1 MSGTFQTFICASE
14 FEIVGIQ
21 FHGHAW
27 FFTMMAVAFLL
38 QIAANFISLKNS
50 QLARE
55 ILQMDIGS
63 QPRKKLV
70 ALSLWWTGLSTL
82 VWIARIMLIIGNNL
96 WIYLTVLV
104 GNVVGT
110 YWASTIQKPDKH
122 SHIGDLEAMLLSKNP
137 KVLVILKQLSKR
149 MQEISKEHPKKK
161 IEF

>member
-1 MSGTFQTFICASE
+1 MTGTCAFTCASE
-14 FEIVGIQ
+14 FEIVGVE

-55 ILQMDIGS
+55 ILQIDVGS
-63 QPRKKLV
+63 QQRKKLV
-70 ALSLWWTGLSTL
+70 VLSLLWTGLSTL

-110 YWASTIQKPDKH
+110 YWASTVQKPDKH
-122 SHIGDLEAMLLSKNP
+122 SHIGDMEAMLLSKNP
-137 KVLVILKQLSKR
+137 KVLVILKQLSRR
-149 MQEISKEHPKKK
+149 MQELSKENKK
-161 IEF
+161 IQF